1 MLVEIKTKIKAAS
14 LSILAIII
22 ITITVIVLGT
32 AKFNTPYD
40 YPLVQLDSGWTISRD
55 GKSHPIESLSTA
67 SIGLANKGDEISVST
82 TIPYIGNI
90 PQTTL
95 EFRSIL
101 STVDVYI
108 DDELIYSYGY
118 DYTINNLMLPKFHH
132 FIPLPKHSDGKTI
145 EIVFTATEDN
155 AFSSFSPFY
164 LGSYKDIS
172 NKLLQPNRLP
182 IVIGNFLCM
191 FGFVLL
197 VLSPFL
203 IFSDNHDYSVMFSA
217 LISIFMGFYILCY
230 NDILWY
236 VSNSPAVYTFLEYV
250 SLFLIPPCII
260 GFIISTRQVRAL
272 GIGKALLSINL
283 AFVLITFVLHATN
296 LLHICHFVT
305 FFHLLVVC
313 EALFFVISLVHAII
327 TKRKKASDN
336 NAASMSATMLIVGL
350 ICFLTCAITDIILFN
365 LLKYGSTGESSATIN
380 FTTVGA
386 LLFMI
391 CLFLNYFYHCIE
403 YISELSTKKHLEGL
417 AYSDSLTGLS
427 NRTKCE
433 LVFAELKGD
442 YTVISLDL
450 DYLKYTNDN
459 YGHLEGDKLISGF
472 GNILK
477 NSFTDACLVGRMGGD
492 EFIVILPYIDTE
504 RTERDLSCMSDL
516 MAYES
521 SREVHIKYS
530 ASWGYANSKE
540 RDLLKVATPQ
550 KVYLL
555 ADSRM
560 YEMKKSHHDQSLS
573 RLYDDLLKNLSGKA
587 GDTNNA

>member
-1 MLVEIKTKIKAAS
+1 MEIKNKIKAVS

-22 ITITVIVLGT
+22 ITITVIILGT

-40 YPLVQLDSGWTISRD
+40 HPLVQLDSGWTISRD

-67 SIGLANKGDEISVST
+67 SIGLANKGDVITIS
-82 TIPYIGNI
+82 TILPFIEDI
-90 PQTTL
+90 PQATL
-95 EFRSIL
+95 EFRSLL

-108 DDELIYSYGY
+108 DNVLVYSCGY
-118 DYTINNLMLPKFHH
+118 DYSIKNLMLPKYHH
-132 FIPLPKHSDGKTI
+132 FVPLPNDSYGK
-145 EIVFTATEDN
+145 ELRIVFSATEDN

-172 NKLLQPNRLP
+172 NKLLQPNRLS

-203 IFSDNHDYSVMFSA
+203 IFSENHDYSIMFSA

-236 VSNSPAVYTFLEYV
+236 LSNSPASYTFLEYL
-250 SLFLIPPCII
+250 SLLLIPPCII
-260 GFIISTRQVRAL
+260 GFIVSTKQVRAL
-272 GIGKALLSINL
+272 GIGKALFSVNI
-283 AFVLITFVLHATN
+283 AFVLIAVILHVTN

-305 FFHLLVVC
+305 SFHIMIVC
-313 EALFFVISLVHAII
+313 EALFFVISLVHAIVVR
-327 TKRKKASDN
+327 RKKNPDGGN
-336 NAASMSATMLIVGL
+336 ASMSATMLIVGL

-365 LLKYGSTGESSATIN
+365 FLKYGSTGESSAKIN

-391 CLFLNYFYHCIE
+391 CLFLNYFFHCIE

-442 YTVISLDL
+442 YTIISLDL

-477 NSFTDACLVGRMGGD
+477 NSFTDASLIGRMGGD
-492 EFIVILPYIDTE
+492 EFIVILPYIDDE
-504 RTERDLSCMSDL
+504 RTERDINCMSDL

-521 SREVHIKYS
+521 ARETHIKYS

-540 RDLLKVATPQ
+540 RNLLKVVTPQ

-560 YEMKKSHHDQSLS
+560 YEMKKGHHNQSLS

-587 GDTNNA
+587 GDTENV